1 MYVLLNIYWRTFI
14 LFVSYKRATSSFHW
28 IVSHRILP
36 APLFHVHLAR
46 DYTGRKAAP
55 TAETQ
60 IRDHSLY
67 PGVPFLLSNTATN
80 NQRHGRSCSE
90 TGFGFTQRACSV
102 PTSRPSC
109 SLLCHGDTDSLS
121 ASSNPAPTLISRS
134 PAVATRTRSTRSS
147 FVGVL
152 TSSPAH

>member
-1 MYVLLNIYWRTFI
+1 LLNIYWRTFI
-14 LFVSYKRATSSFHW
+14 LFVSCKRATSSFHW
-28 IVSHRILP
+28 VVFQHILH
-36 APLFHVHLAR
+36 APLFHLHLAR

-55 TAETQ
+55 TAEAQ
-60 IRDHSLY
+60 IRDHSLHSR
-67 PGVPFLLSNTATN
+67 VPSLLSNTATT

-90 TGFGFTQRACSV
+90 TGSGFTQRACSV
-102 PTSRPSC
+102 STSYLSC
-109 SLLCHGDTDSLS
+109 SLLCRGNTDSLS

-152 TSSPAH
+152 TSSPAR

>member
-1 MYVLLNIYWRTFI
+1 MLNIYWRTFI
-14 LFVSYKRATSSFHW
+14 LFVSCKRATSRFHW
-28 IVSHRILP
+28 IVFQHILH
-36 APLFHVHLAR
+36 APLFHLHLAC

-67 PGVPFLLSNTATN
+67 SSVLSLLTNTATD

-90 TGFGFTQRACSV
+90 TGFGFTEGACSIS
-102 PTSRPSC
+102 TSHLSC
-109 SLLCHGDTDSLS
+109 SLLCRGDTDSLS

-147 FVGVL
+147 FVGVP
-152 TSSPAH
+152 TSSPAR